1 MSIAVSLDRLREETQ
16 RFGATPYLL
25 TVSDDARA
33 HATAV
38 TVEWQDDEL
47 VMGVGSRSARNAA
60 ARPEVSLLWP
70 PFEPGGYSLIS
81 DGVVRDTGRRA
92 ARVRSHECGAAP
104 PGRRAIPQRQRCT
117 ADCVP
122 LTTAGVKR
130 SGSRAGPQIAVCA
143 GFHSISPSTSRSG
156 IRCAKIGK
164 RLLKLGPGEPGA
176 EAVVDATAEREV
188 R

>member
-38 TVEWQDDEL
+38 TVEWQGDEL

-60 ARPEVSLLWP
+60 ARPEASLLWP

-81 DGVVRDTGRRA
+81 DGVVRDLGDERVAFAPTRA
-92 ARVRSHECGAAP
+92 VLHRPAAEP
-104 PGRRAIPQRQRCT
+104 ISKDGSAC
-117 ADCVP
+117 ASDCVP
-122 LTTAGVKR
+122 LTTQA
-130 SGSRAGPQIAVCA
+130 
-143 GFHSISPSTSRSG
+143 
-156 IRCAKIGK
+156 
-164 RLLKLGPGEPGA
+164 
-176 EAVVDATAEREV
+176 
-188 R
+188 

>member
-1 MSIAVSLDRLREETQ
+1 MSIAVSLDRLREETN

-47 VMGVGSRSARNAA
+47 VMSVGARSARNAT

-81 DGVVRDTGRRA
+81 DGVVRVAGDTRLA
-92 ARVRSHECGAAP
+92 FAP
-104 PGRRAIPQRQRCT
+104 THAVLHRPAVGPPPREGCT

-122 LTTAGVKR
+122 LTTQA
-130 SGSRAGPQIAVCA
+130 
-143 GFHSISPSTSRSG
+143 
-156 IRCAKIGK
+156 
-164 RLLKLGPGEPGA
+164 
-176 EAVVDATAEREV
+176 
-188 R
+188 